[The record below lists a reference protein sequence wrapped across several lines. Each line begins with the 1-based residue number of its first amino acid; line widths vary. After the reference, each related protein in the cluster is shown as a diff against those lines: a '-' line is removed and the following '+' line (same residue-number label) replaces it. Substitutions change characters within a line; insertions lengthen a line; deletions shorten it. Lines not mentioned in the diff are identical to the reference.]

1 MSRLAIR
8 PATIADLAALRA
20 VFDAAYAQARAEIAD
35 LPDVTGG
42 LADDLAQQTC
52 FAALW
57 DGAIVGGLVLGLH
70 RDHAHLVNLAVSP
83 DHGGKG
89 VAKALIGVAED
100 ACRGAGLHE
109 LRLATHVKM
118 PQNVAIYGRLGW
130 IETGRDDRKV
140 MMVKRLTTDE
150 GAT

>member
-1 MSRLAIR
+1 M
-8 PATIADLAALRA
+8 
-20 VFDAAYAQARAEIAD
+20 
-35 LPDVTGG
+35 
-42 LADDLAQQTC
+42 
-52 FAALW
+52 
-57 DGAIVGGLVLGLH
+57 
-70 RDHAHLVNLAVSP
+70 
-83 DHGGKG
+83 
-89 VAKALIGVAED
+89 AED
-100 ACRGAGLHE
+100 ACRAAGLHE